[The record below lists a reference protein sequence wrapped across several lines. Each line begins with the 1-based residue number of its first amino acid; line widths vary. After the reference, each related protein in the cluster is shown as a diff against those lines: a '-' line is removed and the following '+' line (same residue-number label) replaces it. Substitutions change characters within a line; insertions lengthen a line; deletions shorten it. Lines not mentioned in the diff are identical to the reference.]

1 MGLRMS
7 VRGVYCAGN
16 IVVDCL
22 VRPVEAMP
30 PWSTT
35 THVDSISLHL
45 GGNGAATAYAAAMMG
60 VPVRLAGAVGRD
72 PYGEFALGRLR
83 GAGADLAHVRTL
95 DSTPTAATV
104 GLVNA
109 EGKRLFFHELGAS
122 GVFSGEDVRFDGQ
135 DLDRFALFHLGSIFS
150 LPQFRGQART
160 LLERA
165 RAAGLVVSLDTDWD
179 PEGRWMAD
187 FEPLCPLL
195 DYLFLNVEEARHLAE
210 TDIPAEIAEFF
221 QRRGAKTVV
230 LKRGAAGCTIFT
242 REKEFLLPAYDVT
255 TIDTTGAGDCFCG
268 GFLAGLCRGLS
279 LEEAGRLGN
288 ALGACS
294 VQKVGGT
301 DGVLRYEETVEW
313 MASADARVG

>member
-1 MGLRMS
+1 MS
-7 VRGVYCAGN
+7 VKGVYCAGN

-72 PYGEFALGRLR
+72 PHGEFALGRLR
-83 GAGADLAHVRTL
+83 DAAADVSQVRTL
-95 DSTPTAATV
+95 DATPTAATV
-104 GLVNA
+104 GLVSR

-122 GVFSGEDVRFDGQ
+122 AVFSAEDVRFDGQ
-135 DLDRFALFHLGSIFS
+135 DLDRFSLFHLGSIFS

-165 RAAGLVVSLDTDWD
+165 RDAGLVVSLDTDWD

-187 FEPLCPLL
+187 FEPLCPLI
-195 DYLFLNVEEARHLAE
+195 DFLFVN
-210 TDIPAEIAEFF
+210 D
-221 QRRGAKTVV
+221 
-230 LKRGAAGCTIFT
+230 
-242 REKEFLLPAYDVT
+242 
-255 TIDTTGAGDCFCG
+255 
-268 GFLAGLCRGLS
+268 
-279 LEEAGRLGN
+279 EEAGHLTQREGSKSSCLR
-288 ALGACS
+288 GAPPAAQS
-294 VQKVGGT
+294 SRGKGSFRFLPTMSPPSTRPG
-301 DGVLRYEETVEW
+301 RET
-313 MASADARVG
+313 ASAEGFSPGSAGG

>member
-1 MGLRMS
+1 MS
-7 VRGVYCAGN
+7 FNGVYCAGN

-30 PWSTT
+30 SWSTT

-83 GAGADLAHVRTL
+83 EAGADLSQVRQL

-104 GLVNA
+104 GLVNR

-122 GVFSGEDVRFDGQ
+122 AAFAGEDVRFDSPG
-135 DLDRFALFHLGSIFS
+135 LDRFSLFHLGSIFS
-150 LPQFRGQART
+150 LPQLRGQART
-160 LLERA
+160 LLDRA
-165 RAAGLVVSLDTDWD
+165 REAGLGVSLDTDWD

-187 FEPLCPLL
+187 FEPLCPLI
-195 DYLFLNVEEARHLAE
+195 DFLFVNDEEGGHLTQTNV
-210 TDIPAEIAEFF
+210 PSEIARFF
-221 QRRGAKTVV
+221 QARGTEVVV
-230 LKRGAAGCTIFT
+230 LKRGAAGCAIFT
-242 REKEFLLPAYDVT
+242 RGKDFLLPVYDVNAV
-255 TIDTTGAGDCFCG
+255 DTTGAGDCFCG

-301 DGVLRYEETVEW
+301 DGVERYEETVEW
-313 MASADARVG
+313 MASAETQAG

>member
-1 MGLRMS
+1 MS
-7 VRGVYCAGN
+7 VKGVYCAGN

-72 PYGEFALGRLR
+72 PHGEFALGRLR
-83 GAGADLAHVRTL
+83 DAAADVSQVRTL
-95 DSTPTAATV
+95 DATPTAATV
-104 GLVNA
+104 GLVSR

-122 GVFSGEDVRFDGQ
+122 AVFSAADVRFDGQ
-135 DLDRFALFHLGSIFS
+135 ALDRFSLFHLGSIFS

-165 RAAGLVVSLDTDWD
+165 RDAGLVVSLDTDWD

-187 FEPLCPLL
+187 FEPLCPLI
-195 DYLFLNVEEARHLAE
+195 DFLFVNDEEAGHL
-210 TDIPAEIAEFF
+210 TQTNVPAEIARFF
-221 QRRGAKTVV
+221 QARGIEVVV
-230 LKRGAAGCTIFT
+230 LKRGAAGCAIFT
-242 REKEFLLPAYDVT
+242 RKREFPLPAYDVT
-255 TIDTTGAGDCFCG
+255 AVDTTGAGDCFCG

-279 LEEAGRLGN
+279 LEEAGWLGN